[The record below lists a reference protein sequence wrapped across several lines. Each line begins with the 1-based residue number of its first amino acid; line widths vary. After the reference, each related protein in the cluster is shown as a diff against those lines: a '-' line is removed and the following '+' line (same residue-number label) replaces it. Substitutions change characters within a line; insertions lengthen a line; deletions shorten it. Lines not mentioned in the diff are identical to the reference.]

1 MKLKYFVN
9 TPISEII
16 VRQRVIDFFTRNG
29 YKQQSDS
36 ADGNLHFQ
44 RGSMWGTLTSFDPKR
59 WACILNISIK
69 QETASSSINIAAQI
83 STDPTEKRFGAELL
97 TAEFDLL
104 AAAVTQNEYTAFDTG
119 DLKKRVNHHVAYY
132 VALCVAIMISLF
144 IGGIAGIFAAITLNI
159 AVWCSA
165 AIGAG
170 FMIVTAALFWLIL
183 RRQKSPRS
191 VGH

>member
-36 ADGNLHFQ
+36 ADGNLLFQ
-44 RGSMWGTLTSFDPKR
+44 RGSMWGTLTSFDPRR
-59 WACILNISIK
+59 WACILNLIIK
-69 QETASSSINIAAQI
+69 QEAALSSINIAAEI
-83 STDPTEKRFGAELL
+83 STDPTEKRFAAELL

-104 AAAVTQNEYTAFDTG
+104 EAAVTRNEFNTFDAG
-119 DLKKRVNHHVAYY
+119 DLKKRVNHHVAHY
-132 VALCVAIMISLF
+132 VALCAEIMISLF
-144 IGGIAGIFAAITLNI
+144 IGGIAGIFAAINLNI
-159 AVWCSA
+159 AVLGSA

-170 FMIVTAALFWLIL
+170 FMIVTAALFRLIL
-183 RRQKSPRS
+183 RRQKAPRS
-191 VGH
+191 GGH